1 MVTQHE
7 DIIDLIHAL
16 AEQGKVEASVLYAEW
31 IAHDDATPVSV
42 GSYWIEQ
49 LPSKQSVVGSNPT

>member
-16 AEQGKVEASVLYAEW
+16 AEQGKVEEASVLYAEW
-31 IAHDDATPVSV
+31 ITNDDATPVSV
-42 GSYWIEQ
+42 AQ
-49 LPSKQSVVGSNPT
+49 LDRATAF